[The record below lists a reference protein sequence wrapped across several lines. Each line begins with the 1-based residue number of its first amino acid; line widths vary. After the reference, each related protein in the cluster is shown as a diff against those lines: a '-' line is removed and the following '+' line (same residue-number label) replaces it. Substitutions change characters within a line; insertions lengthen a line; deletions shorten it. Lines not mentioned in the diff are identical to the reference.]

1 MFRGAAEQAISPGYL
16 SPGAMHVLPLSD
28 VHHEE
33 TPTYRIIAYTADY
46 EFV

>member
-1 MFRGAAEQAISPGYL
+1 MFRDAAEQAISPGYL

-28 VHHEE
+28 VHQE
-33 TPTYRIIAYTADY
+33 TPIELLRTADY